1 MYMYKTKLIYKKV
14 KACILDILKLFIKG
28 KDVCYKVKQSLYF
41 IYNVDSKK
49 IAYKL

>member
-28 KDVCYKVKQSLYF
+28 KRCVL
-41 IYNVDSKK
+41 
-49 IAYKL
+49 